1 MDLKTRSLKL
11 GEIWRQL
18 CWLEAAV
25 AANASTGPYLMG
37 EQCTL
42 ADLTWFP
49 TCALYPL
56 VGALQG
62 S

>member
-18 CWLEAAV
+18 CWLEAA
-25 AANASTGPYLMG
+25 AAAKASTGPHRMG
-37 EQCTL
+37 KQRTL

-49 TCALYPL
+49 TCAI
-56 VGALQG
+56 Q
-62 S
+62 